1 MKRQTAFFIT
11 GLMLSIKVANPVF
24 ATNGYWSHGYGPEAK
39 SLAGACVA
47 MTISAMCAA
56 TNPGS
61 LAFIG
66 NRLEWGISLFSPTRG
81 FTADDNAALPGS
93 MGPASIPPGRYES
106 DNDYFL
112 IPHFAYNKQL
122 DASSAIGIALG
133 GNGGMNTE
141 YEGAVFKNF
150 ADPRSPLFPNN
161 VPSSP
166 TGIDLIQAFLG
177 ITYSKKLNE
186 RQAIGI
192 MPILAVQS
200 LAVQG
205 LQPFKPFSPH
215 PNDVTNN
222 GHDMSYGGGIRIG
235 WLGRVNERLTLG
247 AAYQTR
253 LWMTRF
259 EEYKGLL
266 ADEGNFDIPAN
277 YDLGFAFNIMPKIT
291 FSFDYQNINFSSIN
305 AIGNASDLA
314 FMPGQILLGTGDGL
328 GFGWEDMRIYKV
340 GVQWQYTTD
349 WVFRAGF
356 SDASDAFPHT
366 QALFNVL
373 APAVVTKH
381 YTLGFEKAFKEGNYL
396 EVAFMYAPNEAIH
409 GTNVNTGPQTGH
421 VEMDQWE
428 MTLGW
433 SKRF

>member
-1 MKRQTAFFIT
+1 MKRQTAFFIM
-11 GLMLSIKVANPVF
+11 GSMLSIAVANPTF

-61 LAFIG
+61 LAFVS
-66 NRLEWGISLFSPTRG
+66 NRLEWGVSLFAPTRG
-81 FTADDNAALPGS
+81 FTADDNAALPGP
-93 MGPASIPPGRYES
+93 MGPASIPPGSYES

-122 DASSAIGIALG
+122 DASSTIGVALG

-141 YEGAVFKNF
+141 YKGAVFGNF

-161 VPSSP
+161 VPTSP

-205 LQPFKPFSPH
+205 LQPFKPFSRH
-215 PNDVTNN
+215 PNNVTNN

-235 WLGRVNERLTLG
+235 WLGRVNDRLTLG
-247 AAYQTR
+247 AAYQSQ

-259 EEYKGLL
+259 EDYKGLL

-277 YDLGFAFNIMPKIT
+277 YDLGFAFDITPTVT
-291 FSFDYQNINFSSIN
+291 FSFNYQHINFSSIN
-305 AIGNASDLA
+305 AIGNASDLV

-328 GFGWEDMRIYKV
+328 GFGWEDMRIYKA
-340 GVQWQYTTD
+340 GIQWQYTTD

-356 SDASDAFPHT
+356 SDASNAFPHT

-381 YTLGFEKAFKEGNYL
+381 YTLGFEKAFKKDNYL
-396 EVAFMYAPNEAIH
+396 AVAFMYAPNKAIH

-428 MTLGW
+428 ITLGW
-433 SKRF
+433 RKRF